1 MRPPSS
7 TLLPLALLL
16 LILAGA
22 APAAA
27 AVPSQARLVVPPGS
41 ETTLKSELSLPVKAL
56 PAPLL
61 QPVAKGALLVE
72 IDVTKLEKELDGTRK
87 TLVRAQAERRRLAT
101 ERGATSSTPT
111 SQSSAA
117 LSAAQAVANAQM
129 AESTAMSDLSRLQ
142 TQIATASLHAPA
154 DGYVIEQLYAVGAKT
169 KRRKPLLRFAEAAKT
184 VVEAAVP
191 AAEAGPF
198 ASGVEVR
205 IAAAD
210 STKAFRGKVESAT
223 LAGDAGESVALRIR
237 PLELPFLAL
246 DSVTPVTLTVER

>member
-117 LSAAQAVANAQM
+117 LSAAQAVTITVAG
-129 AESTAMSDLSRLQ
+129 
-142 TQIATASLHAPA
+142 IA
-154 DGYVIEQLYAVGAKT
+154 GART
-169 KRRKPLLRFAEAAKT
+169 ITYSP
-184 VVEAAVP
+184 
-191 AAEAGPF
+191 
-198 ASGVEVR
+198 
-205 IAAAD
+205 
-210 STKAFRGKVESAT
+210 
-223 LAGDAGESVALRIR
+223 
-237 PLELPFLAL
+237 
-246 DSVTPVTLTVER
+246 